1 MTAAPERDGP
11 LRGLTVLV
19 IDDSHDDREIAS
31 YMLGVLGATV
41 VTATDGLDAL
51 RRLDTVSPNLILCD
65 LWMPLMDGYTFAKRL
80 RANPQYR
87 RIPLIAVT
95 ALRDERAQIRT
106 LIEGFDAHLEKPLMP
121 EMLEGLTQFLPGRRR
136 AS

>member
-1 MTAAPERDGP
+1 MTPAPEREGA
-11 LRGLTVLV
+11 LQGLTVLV
-19 IDDSHDDREIAS
+19 IDDSPDDREIAS
-31 YMLGVLGATV
+31 FMLTVLGATV
-41 VTATDGLDAL
+41 VTAADGLDAL
-51 RRLDTVSPNLILCD
+51 RKLDTVSPHLILCD

-80 RANPQYR
+80 RATAQYR

-106 LIEGFDAHLEKPLMP
+106 LIEGFDAHLEKPLML
-121 EMLEGLTQFLPGRRR
+121 EMLEELTQYLPGRRR